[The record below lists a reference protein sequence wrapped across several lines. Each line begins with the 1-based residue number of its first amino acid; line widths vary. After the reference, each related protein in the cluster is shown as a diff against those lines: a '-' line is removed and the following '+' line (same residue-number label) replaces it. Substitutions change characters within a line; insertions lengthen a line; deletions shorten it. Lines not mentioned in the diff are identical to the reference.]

1 MIRSIESLRD
11 ELAIQESEA
20 EVWLERRAD
29 ADRERMIAHLKFIQA
44 ARRVDELRTELMV
57 AMGENS

>member
-1 MIRSIESLRD
+1 VKTIEDIRD

-29 ADRERMIAHLKFIQA
+29 ADRERMIAHLKFIRA

-57 AMGENS
+57 AEGESS